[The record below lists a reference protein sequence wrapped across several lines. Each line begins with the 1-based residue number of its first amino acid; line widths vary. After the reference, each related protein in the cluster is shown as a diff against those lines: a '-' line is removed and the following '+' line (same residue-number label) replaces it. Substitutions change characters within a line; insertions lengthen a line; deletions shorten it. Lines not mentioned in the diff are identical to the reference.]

1 MGVVQVDQL
10 VFKELVDVRFPRLS
24 AHLEG
29 HGVNVSSVSTNW
41 FLCIFVNSLPLESCL
56 RVWDIFFL
64 ECCSSVL
71 FRVALALVDIYSQ
84 ASFHHLLL
92 TYSLLWNVS
101 SVLSFD
107 TIRSS
112 CPAWSSISLAAC
124 PQGALLLPRL
134 HCSAMPSCTP

>member
-1 MGVVQVDQL
+1 MDQL
-10 VFKELVDVRFPRLS
+10 VFKELVDVRFPMLS

-71 FRVALALVDIYSQ
+71 FRVALALVDIYFKVLHLCLPYR
-84 ASFHHLLL
+84 ASSPYHCVVH
-92 TYSLLWNVS
+92 
-101 SVLSFD
+101 
-107 TIRSS
+107 
-112 CPAWSSISLAAC
+112 CLADGAC
-124 PQGALLLPRL
+124 YCTACQCLLPATRQFVSGFQSYL
-134 HCSAMPSCTP
+134 LAVCNLGSLPSIKV

>member
-1 MGVVQVDQL
+1 MSVARHAHILHVPCDKFIAVHSMPLLQLSHDGGGVQVDQL

-84 ASFHHLLL
+84 VMPCQCTSCL
-92 TYSLLWNVS
+92 TG
-101 SVLSFD
+101 D
-107 TIRSS
+107 
-112 CPAWSSISLAAC
+112 
-124 PQGALLLPRL
+124 
-134 HCSAMPSCTP
+134 

>member
-1 MGVVQVDQL
+1 MDWADHHRASELSKDKTWSSMCTVQVDQL

-24 AHLEG
+24 GHLEG

-84 ASFHHLLL
+84 VKPTRLHHL
-92 TYSLLWNVS
+92 T
-101 SVLSFD
+101 
-107 TIRSS
+107 
-112 CPAWSSISLAAC
+112 
-124 PQGALLLPRL
+124 
-134 HCSAMPSCTP
+134 M

>member
-1 MGVVQVDQL
+1 MSMYSVQVDQL

-24 AHLEG
+24 GHLEG

-84 ASFHHLLL
+84 VKPIRLHHL
-92 TYSLLWNVS
+92 
-101 SVLSFD
+101 
-107 TIRSS
+107 TI
-112 CPAWSSISLAAC
+112 
-124 PQGALLLPRL
+124 
-134 HCSAMPSCTP
+134 